1 MENQDSL
8 FDLCKQVYEKTGWKD
23 TFAVYE
29 QTDGIPLGTPYVAY
43 PELERRFVLWGTQE
57 MKKQTPL
64 YTSDYLLEKLPK
76 AITSFYGKSYPLS
89 PQVMASGKY
98 FYAMYKHDMAGLNED
113 VLEQQAETPLK
124 ALLKLTLALSEAGE
138 L

>member
-1 MENQDSL
+1 MDNEL

-29 QTDGIPLGTPYVAY
+29 QTDGIPLGTPYVSY
-43 PELERRFVLWGTQE
+43 PELERKYGLWSTQE

-64 YTSDYLLEKLPK
+64 YTTDYLLEKLPSVVQDTDDK
-76 AITSFYGKSYPLS
+76 IFRVITMWINGDGSTHAGYAEPY
-89 PQVMASGKY
+89 AHDDKY
-98 FYAMYKHDMAGLNED
+98 AHSQTSDKMVD
-113 VLEQQAETPLK
+113 T
-124 ALLKLTLALSEAGE
+124 LLKLTLELSEDGK

>member
-1 MENQDSL
+1 MDTEL
-8 FDLCKQVYEKTGWKD
+8 FDLCKQVYEKTGWRD

-43 PELERRFVLWGTQE
+43 PELEKRYGLWSTQE

-64 YTSDYLLEKLPK
+64 YTSDYLLEKLPGLIGAYQSK
-76 AITSFYGKSYPLS
+76 WVQCLRLAKNE
-89 PQVMASGKY
+89 
-98 FYAMYKHDMAGLNED
+98 KHGYLAGYIGTDLVWTHSNQSD
-113 VLEQQAETPLK
+113 TPLK
-124 ALLKLTLALSEAGE
+124 ALLRLTLALSEAGE